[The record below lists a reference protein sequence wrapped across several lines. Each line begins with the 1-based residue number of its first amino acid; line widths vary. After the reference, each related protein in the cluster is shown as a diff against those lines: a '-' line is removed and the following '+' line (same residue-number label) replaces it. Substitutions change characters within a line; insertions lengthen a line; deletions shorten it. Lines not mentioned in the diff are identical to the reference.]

1 MGPSPTGVTGF
12 TGFSG
17 PTGPTGPPGEGPAGI
32 TGLTGPTG
40 PPNPYLASTIR
51 FDILPGEGYFFN
63 NTAEI
68 TPSITLP
75 RVVWITNVTV
85 PRLDGDYA
93 NYQASLAS
101 FQPYVNG
108 SGNWEIACTAAI
120 SSGVWDKPFPVTI
133 TSNIT
138 NYFTVDYVS
147 MEAANPPP

>member
-17 PTGPTGPPGEGPAGI
+17 PTGPTGPPGEGPAGV

-40 PPNPYLASTIR
+40 PPNTYIANKIL
-51 FDILPGEGYFFN
+51 FDLPAGAGYFFSN
-63 NTAEI
+63 SAEI

-85 PRLDGDYA
+85 PKLTGSEDG
-93 NYQASLAS
+93 YQASLAS

-108 SGNWEIACTAAI
+108 SGNWEVACTATI
-120 SSGVWDKPFPVTI
+120 SSGVGDKSPPVTI
-133 TSNIT
+133 TSNIA